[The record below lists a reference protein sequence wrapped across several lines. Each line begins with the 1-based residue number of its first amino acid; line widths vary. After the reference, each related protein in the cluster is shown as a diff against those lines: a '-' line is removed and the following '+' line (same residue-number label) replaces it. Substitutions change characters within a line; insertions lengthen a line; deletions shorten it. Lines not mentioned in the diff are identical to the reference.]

1 MNNEAL
7 IQALELEL
15 VGYIRRGL
23 TDRARQVQQE
33 LLRLGRPTVIFPA
46 ADVPSKSESTST
58 IASGH
63 PMKPSKPSKPTP
75 APKPAYPAKPPKTGR
90 K

>member
-15 VGYIRRGL
+15 AGYIRRGL

-33 LLRLGRPTVIFPA
+33 LLRLGRPTVTFA
-46 ADVPSKSESTST
+46 AQDVPFKSESTPT
-58 IASGH
+58 
-63 PMKPSKPSKPTP
+63 TP
-75 APKPAYPAKPPKTGR
+75 ATSVQKPPSASKTKPETKTPSRR
-90 K
+90 KKP

>member
-15 VGYIRRGL
+15 AGYIRRGL

-33 LLRLGRPTVIFPA
+33 LLRLGRPTVSLPA
-46 ADVPSKSESTST
+46 EDVPFKSEST
-58 IASGH
+58 
-63 PMKPSKPSKPTP
+63 PTP
-75 APKPAYPAKPPKTGR
+75 PATSVQKPPSASQTKPETKTPSRR
-90 K
+90 KKP

>member
-15 VGYIRRGL
+15 AGYIRRGL

-33 LLRLGRPTVIFPA
+33 LLRLGRSTVSLPA
-46 ADVPSKSESTST
+46 ENVPSKSESTPTPPATS
-58 IASGH
+58 AQ
-63 PMKPSKPSKPTP
+63 KPPTASKPKPETKTP
-75 APKPAYPAKPPKTGR
+75 SRRKKP
-90 K
+90 